1 LIPVERER
9 PDIARRR
16 RWWLRWQLGVDPSRL
31 VFIDETALRTD
42 MTRLRGRAPK
52 GERLPGA
59 VPCSR
64 WRTSTLVAALGTT
77 GVQCSMV
84 MEGAMNAEAFA
95 LFVKQVLVPT
105 LTPGQIV
112 VLDNLASHKGRNVK
126 RMIRQAGC
134 RLVFLPPYGYDLN
147 PIELAFSKL
156 KQLVRGAAAR
166 TVNALWDAAGRVANA
181 ITPSDAAG
189 FFTACGYHSIATH
202 ESAPL

>member
-42 MTRLRGRAPK
+42 MTRLRGR
-52 GERLPGA
+52 
-59 VPCSR
+59 
-64 WRTSTLVAALGTT
+64 ALGTT